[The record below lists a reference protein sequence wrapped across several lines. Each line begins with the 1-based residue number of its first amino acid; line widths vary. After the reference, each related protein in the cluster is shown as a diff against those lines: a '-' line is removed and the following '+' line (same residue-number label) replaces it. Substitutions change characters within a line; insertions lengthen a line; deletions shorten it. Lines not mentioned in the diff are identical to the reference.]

1 MRLSRWE
8 KLGAWLGLW
17 TPPRE
22 AEVPPVPW
30 RAIAIGGAGLLVVLA
45 VVAALVLPGVNAGKR
60 RAGDRDRREAAA
72 RHARLLAT
80 ADREQRPRTGSG
92 PRDPAGA
99 PAAERVQARSAL
111 LAAARD
117 RLLADARSRTGDT
130 VTGTDCDPFPRSPD
144 PIVPVRQLRRRA
156 AGYQCVAVTSRFEK
170 GVIGIP
176 FRLVVRFAE
185 GGYAFCRIVPL
196 GDRDRLTHPL
206 PEACRT

>member
-30 RAIAIGGAGLLVVLA
+30 RAVAIGGAALLIVLG

-72 RHARLLAT
+72 RHERQLAT
-80 ADREQRPRTGSG
+80 ADREQRPRSGSG

-99 PAAERVQARSAL
+99 PAAERVRARAAL
-111 LAAARD
+111 LTAARQD
-117 RLLADARSRTGDT
+117 LLADARSRTRDT
-130 VTGTDCDPFPRSPD
+130 VTGTDCEPFPRSPE
-144 PIVPVRQLRRRA
+144 PVVPVRRLRRRTA
-156 AGYQCVAVTSRFEK
+156 AYQCVAVTSRFEK

-176 FRLVVRFAE
+176 FRLVVRFAA
-185 GGYAFCRIVPL
+185 GTYAFCRVVPL
-196 GDRDRLTHPL
+196 GDRDRLSHPL
-206 PEACRT
+206 PEACRA